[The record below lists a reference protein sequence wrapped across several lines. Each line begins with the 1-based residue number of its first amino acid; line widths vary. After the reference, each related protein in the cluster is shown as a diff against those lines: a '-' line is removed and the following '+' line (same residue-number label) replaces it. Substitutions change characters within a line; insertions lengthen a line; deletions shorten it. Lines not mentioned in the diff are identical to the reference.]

1 MAQGKSDLI
10 LQANVADLVSWH
22 TQFNKFGFIFYF
34 FGSLSE
40 ILMMLW
46 VFFFHID
53 KFLYRGTS
61 YVTFHFAEFILSKI

>member
-22 TQFNKFGFIFYF
+22 TQFNKFGWFYFYF

-46 VFFFHID
+46 VFFFS
-53 KFLYRGTS
+53 YRQIF
-61 YVTFHFAEFILSKI
+61 V